1 MSKSIVPQITNNIEV
16 INELTSQK
24 HKNSP
29 QYKEQLQ

>member
-1 MSKSIVPQITNNIEV
+1 MSKSIVAQIAKKIEV
-16 INELTSQK
+16 IDELTSQK